1 MNIGQVVKE
10 LKKNYPSVTI
20 SRIRFLE
27 KEGLIKPKRSSG
39 GTRIFTNKD
48 LKRLN
53 KILDLQEN
61 KYYSLKAIKNNL
73 SLLTGKDTKQ
83 ITISEYSKHDVLKNS
98 GVSEKELQK
107 IKLVEFEQLVKFEFE
122 VDKEIFSNI
131 DLERLKSW
139 SYFLELGLAPRNFTT
154 IKSVSDRT
162 EGFTDYLIT
171 TIQDEYANKEL
182 IVDNLTKIIKGLI
195 LKN

>member
-10 LKKNYPSVTI
+10 LKKDYPSASI
-20 SRIRFLE
+20 SRVRFLE
-27 KEGLIKPKRSSG
+27 KEGLIKPKRSKG

-48 LKRLN
+48 IKKLN

-61 KYYSLKAIKNNL
+61 QYYSLKAIKNNS
-73 SLLTGKDTKQ
+73 SLLTSKETKK

-98 GVSEKELQK
+98 GVSEKDFHE
-107 IKLVEFEQLVKFEFE
+107 LVKFKFE
-122 VDKEIFSNI
+122 DDKEKFTNI

-139 SYFLELGLAPRNFTT
+139 SFFLDLGLEPRNFTT

-162 EGFTDYLIT
+162 IGFSDYLIS
-171 TIQDEYANKEL
+171 TIQDENINVDL
-182 IVDNLTKIIKGLI
+182 VIDNLTKIIKGLI
-195 LKN
+195 LRN

>member
-10 LKKNYPSVTI
+10 LKKDYPSASI
-20 SRIRFLE
+20 SRVRFLE
-27 KEGLIKPKRSSG
+27 KEGLIKPKRSKG

-48 LKRLN
+48 LKKLI

-61 KYYSLKAIKNNL
+61 QYYSLKAIKNNS
-73 SLLTGKDTKQ
+73 SLLSSKDTRK

-98 GVSEKELQK
+98 GVSEKDFHE
-107 IKLVEFEQLVKFEFE
+107 LVKYKFED
-122 VDKEIFSNI
+122 DKEKFTNI

-139 SYFLELGLAPRNFTT
+139 SFFLELGLEPRNFTT

-162 EGFTDYLIT
+162 IGFSDYLISN
-171 TIQDEYANKEL
+171 IQDENINVDL
-182 IVDNLTKIIKGLI
+182 VIDNLTKIIKGLI
-195 LKN
+195 LRNSFQLRLC